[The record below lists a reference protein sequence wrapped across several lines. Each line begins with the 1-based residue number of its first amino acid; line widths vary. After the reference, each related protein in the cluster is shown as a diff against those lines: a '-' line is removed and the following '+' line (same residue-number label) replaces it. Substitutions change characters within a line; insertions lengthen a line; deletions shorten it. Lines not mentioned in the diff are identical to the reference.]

1 MILCMKLSVCI
12 DLISVFY
19 EIISGGPSSRE
30 RDKPSQSPGER
41 PSSLTR
47 DRRQNL
53 LKELIGGF

>member
-30 RDKPSQSPGER
+30 RDKPSCSFCQALVRGAARAS
-41 PSSLTR
+41 
-47 DRRQNL
+47 
-53 LKELIGGF
+53 KELIGGF